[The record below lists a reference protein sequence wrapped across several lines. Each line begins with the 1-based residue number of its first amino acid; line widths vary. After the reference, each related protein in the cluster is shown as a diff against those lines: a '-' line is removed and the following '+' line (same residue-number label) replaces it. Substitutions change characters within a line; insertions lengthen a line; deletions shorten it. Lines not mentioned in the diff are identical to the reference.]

1 MKFKRSF
8 SVHLLV
14 SFLISTL
21 IPFMLIA
28 YVVAHIYAR
37 EYSRDVRSL
46 LDTTASSLDSN
57 IATYLKELEQVTM
70 QPYYNNELYNYLRGL
85 SRDQDYA
92 LMERLNLQ
100 RNLDSNMSFVRYT
113 REDINGIFIVTGD
126 RCLYYTI
133 TGTDHKT
140 LSPSFDYGQQSWY
153 QEAVRAD
160 GRCLL
165 IGPHVPDYITPR
177 DTPVISLARSIVVL
191 ESREPL
197 YVIKIDVNTRIFDR
211 LFQNFTFHVDS
222 KIIIKDENQR
232 IIYANRPLSDEDRET
247 LENTPGAASVSL
259 SDGSFQRY
267 VYPITGYPWDITVLL
282 SNQALNSRTGI
293 IYLTAL
299 LLYLAGVVMAM
310 ASFRLS
316 SKKMVASIN
325 SMRGIFYAIQNED
338 FSRKYTYVSDTELD
352 DLGDSLN
359 AMSEELQNRIQKEYV
374 MAIRQKDTEFKALQA
389 QIQPHFLFNTLN
401 NFVALNQV
409 GDRDALENALF
420 ELSGMLRYILKAPAL
435 IPLSM
440 ELSFVEDY
448 CSLQKL
454 RFSDRLN
461 YVVDRQVPA
470 EGIMIPKLLL
480 QPIVEN
486 SILHGV
492 EPCNRACT
500 IHISLSPA
508 AHGVTIV
515 VEDDGAGCELPEGEA
530 PGIGL
535 ANVRERLASFSPQS
549 SFSMESRP
557 GEGTR
562 TVIELYIEAMEE
574 TIS

>member
-8 SVHLLV
+8 SVHLLI

-282 SNQALNSRTGI
+282 SNQELNSRTGI

-500 IHISLSPA
+500 IRISLSPA

-535 ANVRERLASFSPQS
+535 ANGRERLASFSPQS